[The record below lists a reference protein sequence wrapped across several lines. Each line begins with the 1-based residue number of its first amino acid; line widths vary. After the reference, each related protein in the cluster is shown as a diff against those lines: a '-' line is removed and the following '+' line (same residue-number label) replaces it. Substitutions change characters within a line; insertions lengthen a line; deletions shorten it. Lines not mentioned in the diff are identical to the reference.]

1 MKTKPTLEAD
11 SPEALSGANTIATD
25 LVQKLISNYRNHQ
38 MQAVNKELGITD
50 SHSIW
55 FDLPKLKNFIAT
67 IENEAKKVNPDVP
80 EDHLGIRFY
89 YAAYPKAEDW
99 AIMESHPVEKEY
111 AERHTLVM
119 IPTLKK
125 EDENGEMLHYDFC
138 PSTEGSVLAMA
149 AKKGPSAKG
158 GPSGPPI
165 VIAENHGTLSPPE
178 SPKPEQFP

>member
-1 MKTKPTLEAD
+1 MNTKPTLEEG
-11 SPEALSGANTIATD
+11 SLEAISASNTIATD
-25 LVQKLISNYRNHQ
+25 LVRKLISNYRDNQ

-50 SHSIW
+50 AHSIW

-80 EDHLGIRFY
+80 DEHLGIRFY

-138 PSTEGSVLAMA
+138 PSSSGSILAMA
-149 AKKGPSAKG
+149 SKKDLSMTDPDT
-158 GPSGPPI
+158 
-165 VIAENHGTLSPPE
+165 IAENHGTLSPPE
-178 SPKPEQFP
+178 SPKTEQFP